1 MRKVVVMGGGTGTF
15 TILSGLKKYPLE
27 LTALVA
33 MADDGGSTGLLRDE
47 LGVLPPGDVRQCLVA
62 LSRESKLM
70 RELMNYRFEKGSLR
84 GHSFGNLFLSALE
97 KTTGSFDKAVERAS
111 EILRIEGKVVPSTLE
126 KVILVAQLSTGR
138 KIVTEGL
145 IYEANLTKLKKIYLK
160 PQGEANP
167 KALRAIKKAD
177 VIVVAPGHFYASII
191 PNLLVKGIPEAICK
205 SRAKKIFICNLMTK
219 DGQTDT
225 FTVYDFIDKIKEFLG
240 CDFDYVIY
248 NNRRPS
254 GWLLKRYARE
264 KEHLVPTV
272 LKKQK
277 HAFSEKF
284 IGGDLLNRKITLT
297 RYPDLLKRNLIRH
310 NPDVAAR
317 LIVKLL
323 KNK

>member
-15 TILSGLKKYPLE
+15 SILTGLKKYPLE

-33 MADDGGSTGLLRDE
+33 MADDGGSTGILRDE

-70 RELMNYRFEKGSLR
+70 RELMNYRFERGSLR
-84 GHSFGNLFLSALE
+84 GHNFGNLFLSALE
-97 KTTGSFDKAVERAS
+97 KSTGSFDKAVERAS
-111 EILRIEGKVVPSTLE
+111 EILRIDGHVVPATLQ
-126 KVILVAQLSTGR
+126 KVTLVAELTTGR
-138 KIVTEGL
+138 KIMGQGAV
-145 IYEANLTKLKKIYLK
+145 YEANLTKLRRISLK
-160 PQGEANP
+160 PKARANP
-167 KALRAIKKAD
+167 KALRAIKEAD
-177 VIVVAPGHFYASII
+177 AIIFAPGHFYSSII
-191 PNLLVKGIPEAICK
+191 PNLLVKGISQAVCK
-205 SRAKKIFICNLMTK
+205 SRAKKIFICNLMSKT
-219 DGQTDT
+219 GQTGD
-225 FTVYDFIDKIKEFLG
+225 FTVYDFVDRIKEFLG

-284 IGGDLLNRKITLT
+284 IGGNLLNKKITLT

-310 NPDVAAR
+310 NPEVAAR

-323 KNK
+323 K